1 VLTALLL
8 RASELTDGD
17 VPAEQPSWSA
27 AFDALYPLTISH
39 LQALKVRITTVAF

>member
-8 RASELTDGD
+8 RASELADGD

-27 AFDALYPLTISH
+27 AFNALYPLTISH
-39 LQALKVRITTVAF
+39 LQALKVRITSIAF